1 MVLIFDLPN
10 FPRCLSG
17 HRRRQIQNPRPRYE
31 NGFMFRDEILDVFL
45 LSQVDGAGGGR
56 RKTKRS
62 GRSENVDPAAAAAP
76 RATRSYI
83 PVCAMTRDH
92 GTKQQETKKFVAE
105 IKKERDRES
114 WRRHLSIKDGN
125 RGESLTSVADLSD
138 SVFADARFKPKS
150 SAACSYF
157 VTYQVP
163 SIITGRLLC
172 ET

>member
-1 MVLIFDLPN
+1 
-10 FPRCLSG
+10 
-17 HRRRQIQNPRPRYE
+17 
-31 NGFMFRDEILDVFL
+31 MFRGKILDGSWCFS

-62 GRSENVDPAAAAAP
+62 GKSENVDPAAAP

-92 GTKQQETKKFVAE
+92 GTKQQETKKSVGE